1 MKKIL
6 AYFWAPSGVQG
17 VKHHL
22 KDILISYS
30 IMIVLTLVEMFTF
43 RELYILL
50 VILIVLQ
57 FGAGFVARRVFGD
70 TVPDGS
76 RYEN

>member
-17 VKHHL
+17 VKHHV

-30 IMIVLTLVEMFTF
+30 ILIVLTLLGLFTF

-50 VILIVLQ
+50 VIIIILQ
-57 FGAGFVARRVFGD
+57 FGAGFVSRRIFGD
-70 TVPDGS
+70 SPPDGS
-76 RYEN
+76 KYIS